1 MKKKIIIPL
10 VLATLVGTAVIGV
23 SANTDNAVYSKKQTN
38 TSNVSSEIT
47 TNDATN
53 SSMND
58 STSTQGISKEEAK
71 AIAFKHAKVTENDI
85 TNLKITKDT
94 EDGIL
99 VYEVDFNLGLKEFDY
114 EINAENGNIISFDV
128 DHNEDKNSNTTTSN
142 GTTESLANDSTNN
155 TTNNSTNQGMNHN
168 SSSSNHT
175 AATQFISKEDAK
187 AIALNHAGVKEA
199 DIKNFTIKL
208 DQDDKTPEY
217 EIEFYV
223 SNKEYDYSI
232 HAKTGAILESSIE
245 VEDSKDNN
253 QSGSTQNSPSTE
265 VAPSNIISKEEAK
278 KIALAKV
285 TGATDSH
292 IRIHLEK
299 EDGKYV
305 YEGTIQYNN
314 KEYDFEIDATTGTV
328 LDWDVEAVDA
338 DELN

>member
-23 SANTDNAVYSKKQTN
+23 SANTDKAASSKKQPN

-47 TNDATN
+47 TNAATN
-53 SSMND
+53 STMND
-58 STSTQGISKEEAK
+58 STATQGISKEEAK
-71 AIAFKHAKVTENDI
+71 AIALKHAKVTENDI
-85 TNLKITKDT
+85 TKLKITKDT
-94 EDGIL
+94 EDGLL
-99 VYEVDFNLGLKEFDY
+99 VYEVDFNVGLKEYDY

-128 DHNEDKNSNTTTSN
+128 DHNEDKNSNTTSN
-142 GTTESLANDSTNN
+142 SASESLVNDSTNN
-155 TTNNSTNQGMNHN
+155 TTNNSSNQGMNHN

-175 AATQFISKEDAK
+175 TATQLISKEEAK
-187 AIALNHAGVKEA
+187 TIALNHAGVKEA

-253 QSGSTQNSPSTE
+253 PGGSTENSPSTE

-299 EDGKYV
+299 ENGKYV

-314 KEYDFEIDATTGTV
+314 KEYDFVIDAQTGNV

-338 DELN
+338 D